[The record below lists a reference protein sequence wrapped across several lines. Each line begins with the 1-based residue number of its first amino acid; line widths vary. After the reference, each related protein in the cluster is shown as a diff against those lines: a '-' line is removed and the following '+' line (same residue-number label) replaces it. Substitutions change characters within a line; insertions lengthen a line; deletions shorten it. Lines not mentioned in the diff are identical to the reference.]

1 MMPQPNRILKVSP
14 SKLILEDNLRTAD
27 LKVQQMVED
36 LISVGYQLQ
45 PIGVRQEKLG
55 YRVVYGHRRAAALQ
69 LIAKKKLVP
78 DYSPL
83 RSAVVMLLP
92 ANVDAEHAQIAE
104 NSARLDYTPIE
115 IAQIAKRLQDR
126 GVPMKRIAEMF
137 GRSPAWISQHL
148 GLLRLPEQV
157 QKLVGNQI
165 TAYEGYLLSQLREQQ
180 AIERAEALLRE
191 RKLESAVGA
200 ITTEA
205 PAPEPKAK
213 ANSHSDSHPR
223 VGGHFSR
230 TRVITELG
238 AIVRKLPSDNE
249 VSSVVRLVM
258 RLLRGEKSVQDFIS
272 DLRELVL

>member
-1 MMPQPNRILKVSP
+1 
-14 SKLILEDNLRTAD
+14 
-27 LKVQQMVED
+27 
-36 LISVGYQLQ
+36 
-45 PIGVRQEKLG
+45 
-55 YRVVYGHRRAAALQ
+55 
-69 LIAKKKLVP
+69 
-78 DYSPL
+78 
-83 RSAVVMLLP
+83 
-92 ANVDAEHAQIAE
+92 
-104 NSARLDYTPIE
+104 
-115 IAQIAKRLQDR
+115 
-126 GVPMKRIAEMF
+126 
-137 GRSPAWISQHL
+137 
-148 GLLRLPEQV
+148 
-157 QKLVGNQI
+157 
-165 TAYEGYLLSQLREQQ
+165 LREQQ